1 MQASII
7 TVGDEILIGQVIDS
21 NSAWLGQQL
30 SEIGISVKKIWSVGD
45 LSDQIILGMKQA
57 LEETDILFMTG
68 GLGPTKD
75 DITKKAIADFL
86 GRDMY
91 FDEPTF
97 ERIKSIFEKLG
108 RSMSPSHHDQCMMPN
123 GVEIL

>member
-1 MQASII
+1 
-7 TVGDEILIGQVIDS
+7 
-21 NSAWLGQQL
+21 
-30 SEIGISVKKIWSVGD
+30 
-45 LSDQIILGMKQA
+45 MKQA

-91 FDEPTF
+91 FDESTF

-123 GVEIL
+123 GVEILFNSMGTAPGMLFRHEGKNHYLYAWCTIRDEGHNIRNCAAYD

>member
-30 SEIGISVKKIWSVGD
+30 SEIGISVKKIWSVAD
-45 LSDQIILGMKQA
+45 ESAQIILGMKQA

-91 FDEPTF
+91 FDNGTQKNNSRGSTKNVAGAWTRWTF
-97 ERIKSIFEKLG
+97 YQENSG
-108 RSMSPSHHDQCMMPN
+108 
-123 GVEIL
+123 